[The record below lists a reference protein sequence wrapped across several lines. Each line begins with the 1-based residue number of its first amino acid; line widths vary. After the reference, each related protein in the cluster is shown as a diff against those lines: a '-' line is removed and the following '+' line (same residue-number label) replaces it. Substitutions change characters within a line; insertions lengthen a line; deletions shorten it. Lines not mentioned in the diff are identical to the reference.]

1 MENATILTYVGRKL
15 ICVRCIHW
23 SYNIIAKGICHND
36 KITIVYTKEKKL
48 RAFESN
54 ISLNTNAV
62 RLSSLKLGQLFF
74 ERLVYRISV
83 KRIRLVNQ

>member
-15 ICVRCIHW
+15 ICVRCINW

-36 KITIVYTKEKKL
+36 KITIVYTKKIKQV

-74 ERLVYRISV
+74 
-83 KRIRLVNQ
+83 